1 MNDNLKQETWAEN
14 VILVDGDYIDRVAF
28 DLTVNFER
36 MLERRIPPAD
46 LARWID
52 CVALDGGLRPE
63 EIEMRGT
70 ACEGREKTVQVILL
84 HSKTKTKLEN
94 FTPSDYAGELDG
106 QAFSDSL
113 GEFCLS
119 AVPVEELTTIEELFA
134 ESLQHICQQQTV
146 KRLMVISDERYI
158 NRVQNTLHQ
167 SSFTHL
173 PSEGVGDGPTQVT
186 VFTMQPIP
194 GSTFRQEILGYS
206 LLAALGI
213 TGEEI
218 ERRQQKQ

>member
-1 MNDNLKQETWAEN
+1 MNENLKQETWAEN

-63 EIEMRGT
+63 EIEGQGAKSEVRGET
-70 ACEGREKTVQVILL
+70 TQVILL
-84 HSKTKTKLEN
+84 HSKAKTKLEN

-119 AVPVEELTTIEELFA
+119 AVPVEELTTMEELFA

-146 KRLMVISDERYI
+146 KRLMVIGDERYI
-158 NRVQNTLHQ
+158 RQVQNTSL
-167 SSFTHL
+167 TPHL
-173 PSEGVGDGPTQVT
+173 SPLTPTQVT
-186 VFTMQPIP
+186 VFTMQPMP

-213 TGEEI
+213 SGEEI
-218 ERRQQKQ
+218 EKRQQKQ

>member
-1 MNDNLKQETWAEN
+1 MNEHIRQEKWAEN
-14 VILVDGDYIDRVAF
+14 VILVDGDYIDQVAF

-52 CVALDGGLRPE
+52 CVALDGGMRPDD
-63 EIEMRGT
+63 
-70 ACEGREKTVQVILL
+70 EKQDSTQVILL
-84 HSKTKTKLEN
+84 HSKAKTRLEN
-94 FTPSDYAGELDG
+94 FTPSDYANELDG

-119 AVPVEELTTIEELFA
+119 AVPVEELTTMEELFA
-134 ESLQHICQQQTV
+134 ESLQHICQQTTV
-146 KRLMVISDERYI
+146 KRLMV
-158 NRVQNTLHQ
+158 VAPPK
-167 SSFTHL
+167 L
-173 PSEGVGDGPTQVT
+173 PEKRGLLTGSIGKFGGTVT
-186 VFTMQPIP
+186 IFTMQPIP
-194 GSTFRQEILGYS
+194 GGSFRQEILGYS

-213 TGEEI
+213 SGEEI